1 VWDANGS
8 AAHPHAVLTGDTL
21 FIGDVGRPDL
31 MASVGV
37 TADELAGKLYDSLH
51 DKLLRLPD
59 ETLVYPAHGAGS
71 MCGKNLSRETSS
83 SLGQQRRY
91 NYALQPMARADFI
104 QLVTSDQPEAPAYFS
119 HDAMLNRQERPL
131 LAETLQKVLS
141 PLSLTE
147 VLAQGA
153 AGAQV
158 LDVRDPTEWA
168 GAHLPG
174 SINIG
179 LGGQFATW
187 SGTLLDH
194 DIPIVIIA
202 EPGRETEAATRLGR
216 IGFDHVLGYLDGGM
230 QALEGMP
237 DRVQALER
245 WTAVA
250 LSEGLESPDAPVV
263 LDVRNDGERR
273 TKHIAGSLHIPLAKL
288 ESRLAE
294 VPRRRPVVVYCG
306 SGYRSMMAASIL
318 ERDGYEAVSD
328 LVGGIS
334 AWEKSA
340 LPVTAEPA
348 DAGPIR
354 ALWNR
359 CLQAD
364 RSLLSMSASVQP
376 RARAALHARLL
387 PRAAARGR
395 DCYCTFRSRLGAR
408 HPARRRSRRVAWSE
422 GTWQSRSVASPSSV
436 PTAPWCQSGGT
447 SRNVEAGVL
456 RRAQPRQSRCRD
468 REGGG
473 ASALGAVGALHDRRV
488 VRQSAGHPARLRLD
502 LRSAR

>member
-1 VWDANGS
+1 MILKQYYLGCLAHASYLIGDEKSGVAAVVDPQRDVDQYLEDARAQGLRIAHVLLTHFHADFVAGHLELRERAGAKIHLGAAAEAEYDFEPAHDGDRIALGDVTLGILATPGHTPEGISILVWDANGS

-91 NYALQPMARADFI
+91 NYALQPMARAHFI

-141 PLSLTE
+141 PMSLTE
-147 VLAQGA
+147 VLAQRA

-230 QALEGMP
+230 QALDGMP
-237 DRVQALER
+237 DRVQSLER

-250 LSEGLESPDAPVV
+250 LSESLESPDAPLV
-263 LDVRNDGERR
+263 LDVRNDGEWR

-288 ESRLAE
+288 ESRRAE
-294 VPRRRPVVVYCG
+294 VPRGRPVVVYCG

-318 ERDGYEAVSD
+318 ERDGLEAVSD

-348 DAGPIR
+348 
-354 ALWNR
+354 
-359 CLQAD
+359 
-364 RSLLSMSASVQP
+364 
-376 RARAALHARLL
+376 
-387 PRAAARGR
+387 
-395 DCYCTFRSRLGAR
+395 
-408 HPARRRSRRVAWSE
+408 
-422 GTWQSRSVASPSSV
+422 
-436 PTAPWCQSGGT
+436 
-447 SRNVEAGVL
+447 
-456 RRAQPRQSRCRD
+456 
-468 REGGG
+468 
-473 ASALGAVGALHDRRV
+473 
-488 VRQSAGHPARLRLD
+488 
-502 LRSAR
+502 